1 MVSING
7 NRKGF
12 INFTAIYYN
21 ISEYVQLKSEKAVA
35 WGVNIPYYGYMIHL
49 KWIPFKK
56 LKTEKLTVKFL
67 RTSFGRHKIS
77 NSIKLMTHFFP
88 ALKLKIK
95 ASGRQKQYR
104 DSASSSMHLR
114 KQTLK
119 NFICKA
125 SMKTSKNFTY
135 QIIHWQKLRRRGIF
149 KAMISEW

>member
-1 MVSING
+1 MQQRKQNFWNVWQLYLHKFSFLYAQIIKRKIIVWCQSMV
-7 NRKGF
+7 
-12 INFTAIYYN
+12 T
-21 ISEYVQLKSEKAVA
+21 EKVS
-35 WGVNIPYYGYMIHL
+35 YYGYMMHL

-95 ASGRQKQYR
+95 ASGRQNQYR
-104 DSASSSMHLR
+104 DSTSSSMHLR

-135 QIIHWQKLRRRGIF
+135 QIIHW
-149 KAMISEW
+149 